1 MTTVLTTKNEKREEN
16 PFCFVF
22 FHFDSPDFLTDFCT
36 MATLIIQNGLTIE
49 NHIFTIRG
57 KQVMLDKDLAVFYQ
71 TETRILKQA
80 VNRNPDRFPDD
91 FILKINEI
99 EVELLV
105 SQNVIPEKRHLG
117 GALPYAFTEQGVA
130 MLASVL
136 KTKTAIHKSL
146 I

>member
-1 MTTVLTTKNEKREEN
+1 
-16 PFCFVF
+16 
-22 FHFDSPDFLTDFCT
+22 

-117 GALPYAFTEQGVA
+117 GALPYAFTEQCVA